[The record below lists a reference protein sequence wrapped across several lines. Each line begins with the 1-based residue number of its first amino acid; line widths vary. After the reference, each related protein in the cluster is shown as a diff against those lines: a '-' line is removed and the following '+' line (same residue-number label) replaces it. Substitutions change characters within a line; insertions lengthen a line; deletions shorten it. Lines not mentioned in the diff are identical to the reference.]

1 MSTRVLAAVA
11 ACVLFLGCS
20 QYEIKSDYDV
30 DANFPA
36 FRTYAWMMPEATTE
50 GATSANTAMQQ
61 NTLLDKRIRGAVDGA
76 MASKGF
82 TVNTETPDVLVVY
95 HTGMQNK
102 VDVTDW
108 GYSYA
113 GSYWG
118 WAGRDIDVYNY
129 TEGTLIVDLVNA
141 QSKQLAWRGS
151 ATGVVDPG
159 RSPEE
164 VQERINDVVTKIFDN
179 YPPKSR

>member
-1 MSTRVLAAVA
+1 MSTRVLAATA
-11 ACVLFLGCS
+11 ASLLLLGCS
-20 QYEIKSDYDV
+20 QYDIKSDYDV
-30 DANFPA
+30 DSNFTA
-36 FRTYAWMMPEATTE
+36 FKTYAWMTEPTTAE
-50 GATSANTAMQQ
+50 GATSASTAQQ
-61 NTLLDKRIRGAVDGA
+61 RNTLLDKRIRGAVDAA

-82 TVNTETPDVLVVY
+82 TVNTETPDLLVVY

-129 TEGTLIVDLVNA
+129 TEGTLIVDLVNT

-151 ATGVVDPG
+151 ATGVVEPG

-164 VQERINDVVTKIFDN
+164 VQERVNDVVMKIFDN
-179 YPPKSR
+179 YPPKQR